1 MVYFILLFR
10 QVVEFNEPTG
20 WIVIPLKDLNEK
32 LVRTFMLQIAV
43 LQNHQ
48 QVRDW
53 GVRGG
58 RNHRINQ
65 CFVSGSGFN
74 QVSESGSGSSRAKMN
89 AMVCSSGCFLLRAE
103 GFSCSLD
110 VLYGGLGGKN
120 IDFLAVNF

>member
-1 MVYFILLFR
+1 MIDSDGNPAITVKNNYKALLKILYCWSSLIKTKQDETIIMQMLQFVLLFW

-53 GVRGG
+53 GAWGG
-58 RNHRINQ
+58 VVVTI
-65 CFVSGSGFN
+65 
-74 QVSESGSGSSRAKMN
+74 E
-89 AMVCSSGCFLLRAE
+89 
-103 GFSCSLD
+103 
-110 VLYGGLGGKN
+110 
-120 IDFLAVNF
+120 